1 MLGAL
6 DDRRREVAARHDQ
19 AEADVVAG
27 PELVVHPAGAR
38 RLRAGLAVVARH
50 HAGGADQRL
59 GAGANGVDEPA
70 VEAALVVGDLGGRVC
85 ADALGT
91 QQVFQHLF
99 AGVDDGKKYVIP
111 KPLESGILKNKDY
124 TTKTQEAAALRK
136 QLESREVEINQR
148 LEATE
153 QELDAR
159 AELRGISAQ
168 LSEYAKLTA
177 EDWQYHLQQDPLG
190 TQQARMQFEMLR
202 DRKAE
207 LDGVL
212 SKTTSERS
220 EKAQQDL
227 AKRVQDTI
235 AEAPKIIPGWTPE
248 TANKTMDE
256 LVSFVTSEME
266 IPEQVLKDLWS
277 PKFLK
282 FAHRAHLGHNLLTK
296 QATAPKPAPTVIPQ
310 PLQTVAGK
318 TSAPT
323 SGDLASLDMEAYIAA
338 RRKGV
343 GGKPLR

>member
-1 MLGAL
+1 MADEQQTIAPPELATPAPEATVTEPTIANEPE
-6 DDRRREVAARHDQ
+6 RIPSPEEAHSEQQA
-19 AEADVVAG
+19 AEAAS
-27 PELVVHPAGAR
+27 
-38 RLRAGLAVVARH
+38 
-50 HAGGADQRL
+50 
-59 GAGANGVDEPA
+59 
-70 VEAALVVGDLGGRVC
+70 VEAELETVEIEW
-85 ADALGT
+85 
-91 QQVFQHLF
+91 
-99 AGVDDGKKYVIP
+99 DDGKKYVIP

-190 TQQARMQFEMLR
+190 TQQAKLQYDMLK

-212 SKTTSERS
+212 SKTTAERS
-220 EKAQQDL
+220 DKAQQAL
-227 AKRVQDTI
+227 AKRVQDTL
-235 AEAPKIIPGWTPE
+235 AEAPKIIPGWTNE

-256 LVSFVTSEME
+256 LLSYATSEG
-266 IPEQVLKDLWS
+266 IPEQVLKDNWS
-277 PKFLK
+277 PQLLK
-282 FAHRAHLGHNLLTK
+282 LLHRAHLGHNLLTK

-318 TSAPT
+318 SSAPT
-323 SGDLASLDMEAYIAA
+323 SGDLGNLDMEAYIAA

-343 GGKPLR
+343 GGKPLH

>member
-1 MLGAL
+1 M
-6 DDRRREVAARHDQ
+6 
-19 AEADVVAG
+19 ADEQQTIAP
-27 PELVVHPAGAR
+27 PELATPLPEATVTEPTI
-38 RLRAGLAVVARH
+38 
-50 HAGGADQRL
+50 
-59 GAGANGVDEPA
+59 VDEPERILSPEEA
-70 VEAALVVGDLGGRVC
+70 LSEQQAAEAANVAAELETVEIEW
-85 ADALGT
+85 
-91 QQVFQHLF
+91 
-99 AGVDDGKKYVIP
+99 DDGKTYVIP

-212 SKTTSERS
+212 SKTTAERS
-220 EKAQQDL
+220 EKAQQAL

-235 AEAPKIIPGWTPE
+235 AEAPKIIPGWTNE

-256 LVSFVTSEME
+256 LLSYATSEVGV
-266 IPEQVLKDLWS
+266 PEQVLRDNWS
-277 PKFLK
+277 PQLLK
-282 FAHRAHLGHNLLTK
+282 LLHRAHLGHNLLTK
-296 QATAPKPAPTVIPQ
+296 QATAPKPAPTVVPQ

-323 SGDLASLDMEAYIAA
+323 SGDLPSMDMEAYIAA